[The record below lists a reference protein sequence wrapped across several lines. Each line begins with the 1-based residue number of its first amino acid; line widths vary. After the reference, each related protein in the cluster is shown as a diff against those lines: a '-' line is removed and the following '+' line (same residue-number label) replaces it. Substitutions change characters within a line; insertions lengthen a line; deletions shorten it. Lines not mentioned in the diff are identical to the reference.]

1 MKKLLLL
8 LTMCAVL
15 TSCASAGTK
24 TSTDNLSVTE
34 SSVAE
39 KTAETGTPEA
49 ELLQLTDCY
58 KSEKITVPKDLYC
71 ITTVE
76 TFNNSDDVII
86 YGIDESYDNYSYYKT
101 DKTFSEYTPF
111 EYPYPEEAD
120 NYDAVYDAL
129 SFNPDG
135 SFNTI
140 ITLENHGGI
149 TLEAVKSGEYDYDTY
164 YENCVTS
171 YMICTYDKDGNLLT
185 KSTFEYPESFYDD
198 YGSLYYT
205 GIIAD
210 GDSFIVVDNNNNF
223 WKISSDGEFTKFFT
237 YENESDS
244 YVYYNLIRDRDGKII
259 CTISSDVLNDD
270 DTYSRSTS
278 FYEITDNGLSEKPFI
293 KFDDNE
299 ITENVS
305 VGYGEYRLFIPKYD
319 SLYGLTD
326 DGNLESVINW
336 SDSNIQAMYTLPIG
350 EDEFIGIDNN
360 NRLLKLTPRD
370 MSEFANTK
378 IITIASPMAYGL
390 EESRDIINDFNNS
403 RTDYRIKTV
412 SIGGETDGEG
422 LYSSENALNMMILTG
437 EIPDIIFGL
446 KYDSFVNYRKKDVF
460 TDMYSLIDSDS
471 ELSREDFMPNII
483 SALESPDGKL
493 FGLSESFGVATL
505 YTKTSVW
512 NKENWTLDEFIEAHD
527 NAPDSFAHLYDG
539 TTKIEMLNNMTYAM
553 TDFIDY
559 ENVTCNFD
567 NSDFIKIL
575 EFCNRFVDEVVTPS
589 KEYDYEA
596 FSNYHADKYKWL
608 GNEQIIYEKGDACS
622 YNFIKYLQANG
633 DDLTFAGYPSYG
645 GKGGLIIPN
654 NLLCISE
661 SCENKQGAWEF
672 VKYYINNNKYGCSML
687 SDSFEKYMDTKLTEK
702 STANGNEIPSFDKQT
717 RDKVAEYIKSCSKLG
732 TMYDYP
738 NYSAFDNEIMSIM
751 EEEAGL
757 YFTGE
762 QTVETASERIQNRIS
777 ILISERS

>member
-1 MKKLLLL
+1 MKKILLL
-8 LTMCAVL
+8 LTVCVTL

-24 TSTDNLSVTE
+24 FDSSMSVSE
-34 SSVAE
+34 SSVTE
-39 KTAETGTPEA
+39 KTAETGVPEA
-49 ELLQLTDCY
+49 EQLQFTDCY
-58 KSEKITVPKDLYC
+58 KSEKITVPNDLLYVTQL
-71 ITTVE
+71 I

-86 YGIDESYDNYSYYKT
+86 SGIDESHSDYSYYRT
-101 DKTFSEYTPF
+101 DRTFSEYTPF
-111 EYPYPEEAD
+111 EYKYPEEAD
-120 NYDAVYDAL
+120 NYDAVYDVI

-140 ITLENHGGI
+140 ITLEDHGGI
-149 TLEAVKSGEYDYDTY
+149 TLDKVDSGEYDYDTY
-164 YENCVTS
+164 YENCVAS

-185 KSTFEYPESFYDD
+185 KAPFEYPESFYDD
-198 YGSLYYT
+198 YGYLYYT

-210 GDSFIVVDNNNNF
+210 GDSLIVIDNNNNF
-223 WKISSDGEFTKFFT
+223 WKISSDGELTKFFT
-237 YENESDS
+237 YEENATDS
-244 YVYYNLIRDRDGKII
+244 YIQYNLIRDRDGKII
-259 CTISSDVLNDD
+259 CIISSDVLNDD
-270 DTYSRSTS
+270 DTYYRSTS
-278 FYEITDNGLSEKPFI
+278 FYEITDKGLSEKPFI
-293 KFDDNE
+293 KFDANE
-299 ITENVS
+299 IEGTVS

-319 SLYGLTD
+319 ALYGLTD
-326 DGNLESVINW
+326 DGKLESVINW
-336 SDSNIQAMYTLPIG
+336 SDSNIQEMYTLPIG

-412 SIGGETDGEG
+412 SIGGETDGDG
-422 LYSSENALNMMILTG
+422 LYSSKNALNMMILTG
-437 EIPDIIFGL
+437 EMPDIIFGL
-446 KYDSFVNYRKKDVF
+446 EYDSFVNYRKKDVF

-471 ELSREDFMPNII
+471 ELKREDFMPNII

-512 NKENWTLDEFIEAHD
+512 DKENWTLDEFIEAHD

-539 TTKIEMLNNMTYAM
+539 MTKIEMLNNMTYAM

-559 ENVTCNFD
+559 ENVSCHFD
-567 NSDFIKIL
+567 NPDFIRIL

-596 FSNYHADKYKWL
+596 FSNYHAEKSSWL
-608 GNEQIIYEKGDACS
+608 GNEQIIYEKGDSSS

-633 DDLTFAGYPSYG
+633 DDLTFAGYPSSDG
-645 GKGGLIIPN
+645 RGGLIIPN

-661 SCENKQGAWEF
+661 SSENKQGAWEF
-672 VKYYINNNKYGCSML
+672 VKYYINNNKYGCPVL
-687 SDSFEKYMDTKLTEK
+687 NDSFEKYMDAKLTEK
-702 STANGNEIPSFDKQT
+702 STANGREIPSFDQQT

-762 QTVETASERIQNRIS
+762 QTVETASERIQNRVS